1 MGKPG
6 LAAVVLGGLILLGC
20 AGPETRRPEVS
31 KEVAEAEAR
40 KEREI
45 VLRAQLEDQWR
56 LYDIASRVEAG
67 GAGLCK
73 DRVRGSLGFMTANR
87 DAFAEAMR
95 PAARAVLGLGPR
107 LQIVHV
113 TEGSPAAAA
122 GLLPGDILVSVNDK
136 ALPEGAGAEK
146 AAAEQMTPLLKGD
159 RRPIRIVVLRN
170 SQEMP
175 IAIMPQTVCDYRYVL
190 DSGDAI
196 NAFTDGSVIHMTKG
210 MMRFAK
216 DDELAL
222 VLSHELAHN
231 VMGHVDK
238 KTQNATVAGL
248 GGLALDILAAA
259 GGVSTGGAFSKSA
272 SEAGA
277 MAYSQDFEAEADY
290 VGLYILARA
299 GYPIDDAPNFWRRMA
314 TVNPSAISLARTHP
328 TTPFRFVQLE
338 KTVVEI
344 KAKEA
349 QGIELRPELGSAAE
363 SATPAAATEA
373 AANQR
378 K

>member
-31 KEVAEAEAR
+31 KAVAEAEAR

-45 VLRAQLEDQWR
+45 VLRAEVEEEWR
-56 LYDIASRVEAG
+56 LFDIASRVEAG

-73 DRVRGSLGFMTANR
+73 DKVRGSLGFMTANR
-87 DAFAEAMR
+87 DSFAEAMR
-95 PAARAVLGLGPR
+95 PAAHAVLGLGAG
-107 LQIVHV
+107 LQVIHV
-113 TEGSPAAAA
+113 SEGSPAAAA
-122 GLLPGDILVSVNDK
+122 GLKPGDLLVRLNDK
-136 ALPEGAGAEK
+136 PLPEGAGAAK
-146 AAAEQMTPLLKGD
+146 AAGELMVPLLKAGGQ
-159 RRPIRIVVLRN
+159 PVRIVVLRN
-170 SQEMP
+170 AEEKAIT
-175 IAIMPQTVCDYRYVL
+175 IAPQIVCDYRYVL

-238 KTQNATVAGL
+238 KMQNATVAGL

-272 SEAGA
+272 SQAGA

-314 TVNPSAISLARTHP
+314 IVNPSAISLARTHP

-338 KTVVEI
+338 KTVAEI

-363 SATPAAATEA
+363 SATPVSATEA
-373 AANQR
+373 AAKQQ

>member
-6 LAAVVLGGLILLGC
+6 LAAVVLAGLILVGC
-20 AGPETRRPEVS
+20 AGTETRRPEVS
-31 KEVAEAEAR
+31 KAVAEAEAR

-45 VLRAQLEDQWR
+45 VLRAQVEEQWR
-56 LYDIASRVEAG
+56 LFDIASRVEAG

-73 DRVRGSLGFMTANR
+73 DKVRGSLGFMTANR
-87 DAFAEAMR
+87 DAFPEAMR
-95 PAARAVLGLGPR
+95 PTAHEVLGLGPR
-107 LQIVHV
+107 LQLVHV
-113 TEGSPAAAA
+113 SAGSPAAAA
-122 GLLPGDILVSVNDK
+122 GLQPGDILVSVNDK

-146 AAAEQMTPLLKGD
+146 AAAELMAPLLKTGGA
-159 RRPIRIVVLRN
+159 PIKLVVLRN
-170 SQEMP
+170 AQEIP
-175 IAIMPQTVCDYRYVL
+175 ITILPQTVCDYRYVL
-190 DSGDAI
+190 DSADAI

-222 VLSHELAHN
+222 VFSHELAHN

-238 KTQNATVAGL
+238 KMQNATLAGL

-259 GGVSTGGAFSKSA
+259 GGVSTGGAFSKGA
-272 SEAGA
+272 SQAGA

-314 TVNPSAISLARTHP
+314 TVDPGAINLARTHP

-338 KTVVEI
+338 QTVAEI

-349 QGIELRPELGSAAE
+349 QGIELRPELKAASESAAPTSARD
-363 SATPAAATEA
+363 SAT
-373 AANQR
+373 Q